1 MDALKVKWNKSAFRL
16 FVQIVNWYSCNVGQK
31 AAINVTQD
39 FFNAI
44 HHISLYP
51 EIGMFDK
58 KRSTSTKIYRSF
70 LIHPKYRLIYRQTKT
85 TIRIVD
91 IVCNQMNP
99 SL

>member
-44 HHISLYP
+44 HHISLHP
-51 EIGMFDK
+51 EIGKKKK

-70 LIHPKYRLIYRQTKT
+70 LIHPKYRMIYRQTKT
-85 TIRIVD
+85 TIRIVY

>member
-44 HHISLYP
+44 HHISLHP

-58 KRSTSTKIYRSF
+58 KRNTSTKI
-70 LIHPKYRLIYRQTKT
+70 
-85 TIRIVD
+85 
-91 IVCNQMNP
+91 
-99 SL
+99 